1 MFPPCMLPYG
11 SLHHQL
17 IGRDKMSDEAD
28 IANEN
33 IPTPARPDGQ
43 GVLLVLRR
51 TFADRPKVL

>member
-1 MFPPCMLPYG
+1 MFPSCMFHYS

-33 IPTPARPDGQ
+33 IE
-43 GVLLVLRR
+43 LRMLAAILR
-51 TFADRPKVL
+51 TSIAVGNTAMLSFRTK